1 MDLIFGYT
9 GKQLDEA
16 TGLQH
21 NLFRWYDSALGQ
33 WLSEDPIGFAAGDEN
48 VRRYVGNG
56 PADAIDPT
64 GLEEPLVLRDPR
76 HTVLLPLPHWPS
88 SRERFNDLYPDKV
101 GFDYSDDFVEIMLK
115 LHDGNVWGAQREEY
129 HRQES
134 IKFNQRML
142 VAAANVAPAV
152 AIAVYAGPAAVAAAA
167 HVARV
172 GHVLALQHGQSAG
185 TIASEMMAGEA
196 SVTLVGGLAVAK
208 IASSGGPQI
217 LRNSIQCELGE
228 AVVRQRLLNSRS
240 LDLVGE
246 QIRINTPGIG
256 LHRVID
262 FLVRGKKTGRLRIIE
277 VKTGDATRDAVQ
289 LAKDRLIADLLTPTT
304 FSGCRANDVGIP
316 NGTPTGAIL
325 TMEINA
331 SNLKR

>member
-1 MDLIFGYT
+1 
-9 GKQLDEA
+9 
-16 TGLQH
+16 
-21 NLFRWYDSALGQ
+21 
-33 WLSEDPIGFAAGDEN
+33 
-48 VRRYVGNG
+48 VGNG
-56 PADAIDPT
+56 PVDAINPT
-64 GLEEPLVLRDPR
+64 GLAEPLVLRDPR
-76 HTVLLPLPHWPS
+76 HMVLLPLPHWPS

-115 LHDGNVWGAQREEY
+115 VHDGNVWGAQREEY
-129 HRQES
+129 HRLES

-142 VAAANVAPAV
+142 VAAAYVAPAV

-172 GHVLALQHGQSAG
+172 GHVLAFQHGQSAG

-196 SVTLVGGLAVAK
+196 SVTLVGGLAAAK

-217 LRNSIQCELGE
+217 LRNSIQGELGE

-246 QIRINTPGIG
+246 KIRINTPGIG
-256 LHRVID
+256 SHRVID

-277 VKTGDATRDAVQ
+277 EKTGDATRDAVQ
-289 LAKDRLIADLLTPTT
+289 LAKDRQIADLLTPTT
-304 FSGCRANDVGIP
+304 FSGCRANDVGYRMVHPLGLFLLWKSTHLI
-316 NGTPTGAIL
+316 
-325 TMEINA
+325 
-331 SNLKR
+331 